1 MVAGDLFRNYV
12 GGLSGDNR
20 GQEEFWHQTVLSV
33 SSWIVNDINC
43 MDNKPIKAWHD
54 IQKPGHNLLMES
66 RQFEGT

>member
-1 MVAGDLFRNYV
+1 
-12 GGLSGDNR
+12 
-20 GQEEFWHQTVLSV
+20 
-33 SSWIVNDINC
+33 